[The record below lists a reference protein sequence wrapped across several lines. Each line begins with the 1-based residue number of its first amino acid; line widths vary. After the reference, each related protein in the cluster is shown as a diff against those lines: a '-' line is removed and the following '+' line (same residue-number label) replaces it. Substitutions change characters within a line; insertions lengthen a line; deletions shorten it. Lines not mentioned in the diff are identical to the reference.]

1 MISDRVLTPTKKSE
15 PRLVRLWK
23 RSIGKRAGVCFTG
36 VDKSEFSPDAKD
48 SKWGRIWQAS
58 KEKYLARENKKH
70 LLVCVGRLSPEK
82 GVDELI
88 KVLKKLPDCA
98 LWLVGDGPFRP
109 ELERLARTLDVP
121 VKFLGY
127 QSGDALTSVYAVA
140 DLFVCPSLTETFGQ
154 TVNEALASQVR
165 VVLPNV
171 PVFAEAYGEAIPR
184 DAFWRPLC
192 QESMTIA
199 ISRQLARH
207 SRNDPAGLPDLDKLK
222 SWSDACH
229 SLVGEYENAFQDR
242 QHTFTVFGWLY
253 FPIWCAVTISTTISF
268 FVFSQIRCLCG
279 GSVRLF
285 FKSAAEDMII
295 KVKVRSEVSLPT
307 VSSVW
312 RANRRYF

>member
-268 FVFSQIRCLCG
+268 FIFSQIRCLCG

-295 KVKVRSEVSLPT
+295 KVKVRSRSFSSNSLQRMESQP
-307 VSSVW
+307 
-312 RANRRYF
+312 